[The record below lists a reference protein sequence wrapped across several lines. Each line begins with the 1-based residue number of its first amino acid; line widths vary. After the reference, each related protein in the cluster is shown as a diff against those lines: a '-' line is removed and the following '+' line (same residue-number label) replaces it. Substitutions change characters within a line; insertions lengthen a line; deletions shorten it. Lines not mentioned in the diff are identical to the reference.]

1 MRRTDNQLGILLM
14 CLTSLIFALQ
24 DGLSRHLADS
34 YNVFVV
40 VMIRYWFFAAFV
52 ILIAMRNGGLR
63 QAVHTKHPIL
73 QITRGVIL
81 ALEICVTVAAFTLLG
96 LTETHAIFACF
107 PLIIAA
113 FSGPVLG
120 ETVGI
125 HRWLAIGLGALG
137 VLVILR
143 PSGGVFTPAAAV
155 PLLGAAMFA
164 AYHLMTRYVAA
175 QDSPA
180 TSFFYT
186 GVSGGVVMTGIGVF
200 YWQPIVGSD
209 VIWMLI
215 LCCSALFGHWL
226 LIKTYEYA
234 EASVV
239 QPFAFLQLPFAS
251 ILGMAVFA
259 ETLRINLVIG
269 ASIVVAA
276 GVFTLWRE
284 HHKKH

>member
-1 MRRTDNQLGILLM
+1 MAKSNNRLGILLM
-14 CLTSLIFALQ
+14 CLTSLVFALQ
-24 DGLSRHLADS
+24 DGLSRHLAEN

-52 ILIAMRNGGLR
+52 ILMAMRNGGLG
-63 QAVHTKHPIL
+63 QAVRTKHPYL
-73 QITRGVIL
+73 QIIRGLIL

-107 PLIIAA
+107 PLMIAA
-113 FSGPVLG
+113 LSGPVLG

-125 HRWLAIGLGALG
+125 RRWFAIGLGAVG

-143 PSGGVFTPAAAV
+143 PGNGVFAPAAAV

-164 AYHLMTRYVAA
+164 AYHLMTRYVAIK
-175 QDSPA
+175 DSTA

-186 GVSGGVVMTGIGVF
+186 GVSGCVVMTVIGLF
-200 YWQPIVGSD
+200 YWQPIVGTD
-209 VIWMLI
+209 LVWMLI
-215 LCCSALFGHWL
+215 LSCGALVGHWL

-239 QPFAFLQLPFAS
+239 QPFAFLQLPFAV
-251 ILGMAVFA
+251 ILGIAFFA
-259 ETLRINLVIG
+259 ETLRINVAMG
-269 ASIVVAA
+269 ASIVVCA

-284 HHKKH
+284 HHQGP